1 MTEPTT
7 RRLPDLLTHYWDGI
21 KGSRALPNENDVHTE
36 ALEKLGCW
44 KDCFLI
50 HVREIAKEKDYTYHY
65 LGPSIITAY
74 GEDLTGVSIRSF
86 TSQDAP
92 NLEEKYFEV
101 IATVRPVINEGEFEN
116 ARNMM
121 VRYRQCLVP
130 LGNEEGKVQAILGAM
145 RYRLY
150 PGG

>member
-1 MTEPTT
+1 MTEPI
-7 RRLPDLLTHYWDGI
+7 RRLPDLLSHYWDGLKI
-21 KGSRALPNENDVHTE
+21 GRVLPHENDVKQE
-36 ALEKLGCW
+36 DLEKLGCW
-44 KDCFLI
+44 KDSFII
-50 HVREIAKEKDYTYHY
+50 HVRDIAKETDYNYHY
-65 LGPSIITAY
+65 LGKSIVTAY

-86 TSQDAP
+86 TSPDAA

-101 IATVRPVINEGEFEN
+101 IATVRPVINEGEFQN

-130 LGNEEGKVQAILGAM
+130 LGSPDGKVQAILGAM